1 MLCDRYGLNMKRIF
15 SLFAGLVVVFG
26 GCEALNNYPPP
37 VTPNM
42 AQAGKGSG
50 AMMEK
55 LEQGRSL
62 FVGRCIECHV
72 LPAIAQYPAKK
83 WPRIVDWMAER
94 AALKP
99 AERDAVVAYVLA
111 AHAENSAR

>member
-1 MLCDRYGLNMKRIF
+1 MKRI
-15 SLFAGLVVVFG
+15 LTVCGAVVVILG
-26 GCEALNNYPPP
+26 GCEAVNNYPPP

-42 AQAGKGSG
+42 AKASRRSVGT
-50 AMMEK
+50 MEK
-55 LEQGRSL
+55 LEQGRAL

-72 LPAIAQYPAKK
+72 LPAIAQYPANK
-83 WPRIVDWMAER
+83 WPGIVDWMSER

-111 AHAENSAR
+111 AHAEKSPR

>member
-1 MLCDRYGLNMKRIF
+1 MTAHSWNGIF
-15 SLFAGLVVVFG
+15 TVFAGAVLIFG

-42 AQAGKGSG
+42 ARTGKRPG
-50 AMMEK
+50 ATMEQ

-62 FVGRCIECHV
+62 FVRRCIECHV
-72 LPAIAQYPAKK
+72 LPAIAQYPSQK

-99 AERDAVVAYVLA
+99 AEREAVIAYVLA
-111 AHAENSAR
+111 ARAQDSAR